1 MIVYVPSFLLLMMD
15 QTFFLTFLQK
25 LLKVLGEKFSAGLKG
40 PTE

>member
-1 MIVYVPSFLLLMMD
+1 VYAFIFAPYDGSN
-15 QTFFLTFLQK
+15 FFLTFLQK